1 MQCSVWLLALASG
14 LGQRAFLQQTESGRL
29 NAYAASKEGATVG
42 RGWQAPSNGSAYKV
56 TVGWCLSATNGVLDD
71 QLIGNSCNC
80 GNSPDVMT
88 EAGCFAKA
96 TSAEGY
102 IAGNLDPASGCYT
115 RANKGGADAPACPAG
130 CTAFGGVY
138 EGAAPTEYVG
148 NGAVGKS
155 CLMCTDCVVADP
167 APPDN
172 TAELLWP
179 RLVGDVQRTEL
190 KVNRLRA
197 RMAKLNARIDAV
209 LNRTGN
215 TQPIVLSFK
224 DRAIVTGTLAQQ
236 NNFTILALKPRVDA
250 GPALFKESEALV
262 ANDTADVAKDQG
274 MLGETPELDSMQRN
288 LTVFGVELEN
298 VVPAIEKFDNVTSPM
313 ESFLKETHPV
323 IIRRAVDKAMNAFLG
338 DTLSAMASHL
348 EAAPAP

>member
-29 NAYAASKEGATVG
+29 NAYVASGERATAG
-42 RGWQAPSNGSAYKV
+42 RGWQAPSNGSAYTV
-56 TVGWCLSATNGVLDD
+56 TVGWCKTAKNGVRDMGKAG
-71 QLIGNSCNC
+71 QMCNC
-80 GNSPDVMT
+80 GNGAELLT
-88 EAGCFAKA
+88 EAACFAKA
-96 TSAEGY
+96 TSAEGF
-102 IAGNLDPASGCYT
+102 IAGNLDPASGCYAL
-115 RANKGGADAPACPAG
+115 ANKGGADAPACPDG
-130 CTAFGGVY
+130 CSTFGGVN
-138 EGAAPTEYVG
+138 EGVAPTEYVG
-148 NGAVGKS
+148 EGAVGKS
-155 CLMCTDCVVADP
+155 CMMCTDCVV

-236 NNFTILALKPRVDA
+236 NNFTILALKPRADLMAPV
-250 GPALFKESEALV
+250 FKESETLV

-274 MLGETPELDSMQRN
+274 MLGETPELEGMQRN
-288 LTVFGVELEN
+288 LTIFGVELEN
-298 VVPAIEKFDNVTSPM
+298 VVPAIEKFDNVTHPM

-323 IIRRAVDKAMNAFLG
+323 IIRRAVDKAMNDFLG